1 MALTATA
8 AVGCLVATLLVGLLP
23 FVRFAYRAP
32 ALHVVLE
39 TANSL
44 IALLVGLLV
53 YGRYRR
59 SGRASELLL
68 VCSLAVVAVANLALT
83 AIPTAVALSGGAD
96 VTSWAPLVVRFI
108 ASLLLLGAACTPS
121 HLQLRG
127 RRTAPGVLFLAL
139 FVTLMAVLAL
149 LLGQDL
155 PPPVDPGAVP
165 ADSERPTVTGHPVA
179 IGVQG
184 VSFFLYAAAA
194 VAFTRRAQR
203 TGDELLRWVGA
214 ACVLAAFARVNYLLF
229 PSLYSDYVY
238 AGDLLRFGY
247 YLMLLAGAYREI
259 RGYWSTQ
266 AQAAVLEDRRRMA
279 RDLHDGLTQELSYI
293 WSQTRKLAAT
303 TSDHEA
309 VERLNGA
316 AARALDEARSAIAAL
331 TRTSS
336 VEFCDV
342 LLATTDGLASRYD
355 AKVVLD
361 VDEAVPV
368 APAEGDAILRI
379 VAEAFRNAV
388 LHGGAS
394 TVTVELSGSP
404 LRLAVCD
411 DGAGFDP
418 GASGKASG
426 FGLTSMRERAEGLSA
441 DFSIASS
448 PGQGATVTVVWP
460 ERGVA

>member
-1 MALTATA
+1 MATVLIS
-8 AVGCLVATLLVGLLP
+8 VLP
-23 FVRFAYRAP
+23 FVAFAYRAP

-39 TANSL
+39 TTNSL

-59 SGRASELLL
+59 SGQVGELLL
-68 VCSLAVVAVANLALT
+68 VCSLAVVAVANLLLT
-83 AIPTAVALSGGAD
+83 AIPTALELSGQGG
-96 VTSWAPLVVRFI
+96 VTGWAPLVVRFV
-108 ASLLLLGAACTPS
+108 ASLLLLAAALTP
-121 HLQLRG
+121 G
-127 RRTAPGVLFLAL
+127 RMRVRDQRTAPVVLFLAL

-149 LLGQDL
+149 LLGDGL

-165 ADSERPTVTGHPVA
+165 SEAVRPTVTGHPVA
-179 IGVQG
+179 IGVQA

-194 VAFTRRAQR
+194 VAFTRRAER

-238 AGDLLRFGY
+238 AGDLLRLGY
-247 YLMLLAGAYREI
+247 YLMLLVGAYREI

-266 AQAAVLEDRRRMA
+266 AQAAVLEDRRRLA

-293 WSQTRKLAAT
+293 WSQTRKLAA
-303 TSDHEA
+303 SAGDREA

-336 VEFCDV
+336 GEFCDV

-361 VDEAVPV
+361 VDEAVTV
-368 APAEGDAILRI
+368 APVEGDAILRI

-388 LHGGAS
+388 LHGGAG
-394 TVTVELSGSP
+394 TVRVELSGSP
-404 LRLAVCD
+404 LQLAICD
-411 DGAGFDP
+411 DGAGFAP
-418 GASGKASG
+418 HTSKKASG
-426 FGLTSMRERAEGLSA
+426 FGLTSMRERAEGLGA
-441 DFSIASS
+441 RFSIASA
-448 PGQGATVTVVWP
+448 PGEGATVTVVWP
-460 ERGVA
+460 ERGAA